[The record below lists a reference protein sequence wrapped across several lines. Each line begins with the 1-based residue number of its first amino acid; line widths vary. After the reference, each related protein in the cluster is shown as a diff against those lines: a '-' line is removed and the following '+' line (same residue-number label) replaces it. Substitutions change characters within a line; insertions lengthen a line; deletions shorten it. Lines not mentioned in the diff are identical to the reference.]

1 MRTPDEVEAI
11 KRHITAPYS
20 IDNFLSQEEVTYLLG
35 LFDAGQKLTKNTG
48 PVTVDMDRQDTVV
61 QAVLERLVPHLGPFE
76 VTAAFFFRTT
86 TPHIVHNDDT
96 YELPPTVGK
105 AVTIPLHLE
114 GYAGGPLPKLC
125 FFEQFYFH
133 GPAKFFGGD
142 HDVPT
147 YYNQQVYE
155 YSKVDGVTDK
165 PFKGHNLVPH
175 LKSSW
180 LNGLSLHSFLDWR
193 PTSAL
198 VFDSVRLHCA
208 SDFRT
213 VGVTS
218 KVALSIFTKRQ
229 CV

>member
-1 MRTPDEVEAI
+1 MRTLDEVAAL
-11 KRHITAPYS
+11 KQHLGAPYS
-20 IDNFLSQEEVTYLLG
+20 IDNFLSTQEVEYLLG
-35 LFDAGQKLTKNTG
+35 LFNAGQKLTKNTG
-48 PVTVDMDRQDTVV
+48 PVTVDMDRSDPLVQDLL
-61 QAVLERLVPHLGPFE
+61 ARLVPHIGPFE
-76 VTAAFFFRTT
+76 VTAAFFFRTD

-114 GYAGGPLPKLC
+114 GGVGLPKLV

-142 HDVPT
+142 ADVPT

-155 YSKVDGVTDK
+155 YSQVDGVVDK
-165 PFKGHNLVPH
+165 PFVGRSLVPH
-175 LKSSW
+175 LKDSW
-180 LNGLSLHSFLDWR
+180 LKGLSLHSYLDWK

-208 SDFRT
+208 SDFRRL
-213 VGVTS
+213 GV
-218 KVALSIFTKRQ
+218 KNKIALSIFTKRQ
-229 CV
+229 